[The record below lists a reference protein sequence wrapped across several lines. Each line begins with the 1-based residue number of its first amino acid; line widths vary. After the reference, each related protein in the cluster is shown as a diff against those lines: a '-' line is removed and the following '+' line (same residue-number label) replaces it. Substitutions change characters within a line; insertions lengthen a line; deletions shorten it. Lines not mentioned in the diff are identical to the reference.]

1 MVCQPEE
8 PTGLAHGVSRPPVL
22 PAAALNCMLSG
33 LRAAEAL
40 TSASSGDASKEE
52 LGAKTAI
59 QTAGRPVELRKHL
72 KEVFKQLLCF
82 LQAAHL
88 GKLVETNDA
97 FIGACGVMS
106 SLMDLQTIWAAAK
119 PKSG

>member
-1 MVCQPEE
+1 
-8 PTGLAHGVSRPPVL
+8 
-22 PAAALNCMLSG
+22 MLSG

-40 TSASSGDASKEE
+40 TDTSSGDAPKEE
-52 LGAKTAI
+52 SSGKGGI
-59 QTAGRPVELRKHL
+59 QKAGRPQELRKHL

-106 SLMDLQTIWAAAK
+106 SLMDLQALWASSK
-119 PKSG
+119 PKSS